1 MNTNTFNLAAIQSS
15 SAANKTLR
23 VCAYARVSTDKDDQ
37 TNSYESQVRYFTE
50 YIKQHKDWTFA
61 GIYADEGI
69 SGTSTKKRHEF
80 NRMIKDAENG
90 SIDLIL
96 TKEVSRFARNT
107 VDTLSI
113 TRSLKKQCVFVIF
126 LNDNINTA
134 DSDGE
139 LRLTIMSSIAQ
150 EESRKTSE
158 RVKWGQKRQMEKGVV
173 FGRDLL
179 GYSVRNG
186 KLYLNEEE
194 AEIVKL
200 IFHKYTNEGKGTHII
215 ARELREAGIQPMRV
229 KEWSNTVILRVLR
242 NEKYVGDLCQKK
254 TWTPDYLSHD
264 KKYNRGN
271 EEMVY
276 IKDHHTEI
284 AIIDREL
291 WNRTQAEL
299 QRRAPSPEM
308 RSKHSNRYWC
318 SGKLFCGECGGRFI
332 SKTKHL
338 KNGNVYK
345 AWRCWESSRH
355 GLPKSDAY
363 GNDIGCVGRSIGDR
377 TLRHLTAYALNMI
390 DVNRDSIIA
399 QLTQIIQTVLAKT
412 PQAPSKDKIKKQI
425 EHLQKKKMHI
435 IDLATEGLISKTDLQ
450 DQNALYTAQIENLSA
465 QLADAESST
474 NTNIGQ
480 AKEIERYIKRIR
492 ELTHIEDDNEQIL
505 HTALK
510 KAIIFNDG
518 YVDLYLN
525 IIPFAIRIWY
535 KTSGKMDYFKV
546 DVINAEIIDLDVQF

>member
-1 MNTNTFNLAAIQSS
+1 MNTNTFNLAAMPSS
-15 SAANKTLR
+15 SIANKTLR

-113 TRSLKKQCVFVIF
+113 TRSLKKQGVFVIF

-215 ARELREAGIQPMRV
+215 ARELREAGILPMRV

-254 TWTPDYLSHD
+254 TWTPDYLSHE

-276 IKDHHTEI
+276 IKDHHPEI

-355 GLPKSDAY
+355 GLPKSDSY

-390 DVNRDSIIA
+390 DVNRDSIVA

-425 EHLQKKKMHI
+425 EHLQKKKMHV

-450 DQNALYTAQIENLSA
+450 DQNALYTVQIENLSA

-505 HTALK
+505 HTTLK

-535 KTSGKMDYFKV
+535 KTSGKLDYFKV